1 MSTQSDKLPPLPI
14 NTPFDEKGGKPTS
27 VWNQWFI
34 RLKAKVDSINTSLV
48 NLLGTNSAG
57 FLATDGNGNWFAR
70 KLVAGTGIS
79 ISNTTGAAGNPTF
92 TVGASGGNP
101 LTVTTNTAASY
112 TVPLTAAPASSSNIG
127 WIESNNT
134 NSNSINI
141 DVNTNVPFP
150 VGTHIYVRQVGTG
163 ATFLQGLTG
172 VTFTGPTITAGAQYS
187 IGELIQIAINTWA
200 VFGNLAY
207 GAGTS
212 YSAVVM
218 GLTPLAYYRLGETSG
233 TTAADSSG
241 NAYNGTYEGTV
252 TLGAASLILN
262 NSGNLAVGGDG
273 TSAYVK
279 VGGPTALYGLNRDF
293 TVTAWIKPNFT
304 TSGQQSGIWSS
315 GYQGFCIRCD
325 WNGTALQF
333 EILSDYSTSLYTWTT
348 TIGNNTTTFVAITCS
363 STGVFTLYI
372 NGAAFG
378 STYTYSGTFTGTG
391 LVVGAD
397 SNYPG
402 TPGDYLFGELD
413 EVAAFNY
420 ALTSTQV
427 ANLYSTGT

>member
-1 MSTQSDKLPPLPI
+1 MTVQTDKLPPVPVL
-14 NTPFDEKGGKPTS
+14 TPFDEGAKQPTS
-27 VWNQWFI
+27 IWAQWFI

-70 KLVAGTGIS
+70 TLVAGTGIS

-101 LTVTTNTAASY
+101 LTVTTNTAYSY

-134 NSNSINI
+134 SSNSINI
-141 DVNTNVPFP
+141 DVNANVPFP
-150 VGTHIYVRQVGTG
+150 VGTHIYVRQVGAG
-163 ATFLQGLTG
+163 ATTLQGLTG
-172 VTFTGPTITAGAQYS
+172 VTFSGPTITGGGQYS
-187 IGELIQIAINTWA
+187 IGELVQIAINTWV

-207 GAGTS
+207 SAGVL
-212 YSAVVM
+212 YSTVVM

-241 NAYNGTYEGTV
+241 NGYNGTYEGTV

-262 NSGNLAVGGDG
+262 NGGNLAVGGDG
-273 TSAYVK
+273 TSAYIK
-279 VGGPTALYGLNRDF
+279 VGGTSALYGLNRNF

-304 TSGQQSGIWSS
+304 TSGQTSGIWSS
-315 GYQGFCIRCD
+315 GVSGFCIRCD
-325 WNGTALQF
+325 WNGSALQF
-333 EILSDYSTSLYTWTT
+333 EILSDYAASLYTWTT
-348 TIGNNTTTFVAITCS
+348 TIGNNTTTFIAITCS
-363 STGVFTLYI
+363 SAGVFTLYI
-372 NGAAFG
+372 NGVAFG
-378 STYTYSGTFTGTG
+378 STYTYTGTFTGTG

-397 SNYPG
+397 SNYPN

-427 ANLYSTGT
+427 ANLYSAGT